1 MNRQYVISLLA
12 GCALGFLTSMI
23 LSLLFLSWPIRTLG
37 LVIVLGVAFLVIVW
51 RGDKPLHKGHL
62 SAGGFILGYGLF
74 AAILACLDILFPPL
88 T

>member
-1 MNRQYVISLLA
+1 MNLKSVISLIA
-12 GCALGFLTSMI
+12 GYALGFLTSMI

-37 LVIVLGVAFLVIVW
+37 SVIVLGFAFLVIVW
-51 RGDKPLHKGHL
+51 RGDKPLQKGRL

-74 AAILACLDILFPPL
+74 VAILAFLDIIFPPL